1 MMFSFLACPPYQYPV
16 AQPRAPRDGFRDLA
30 LRFVRLVGCSALL
43 GSPPVF
49 LTARVVLRTPLSA
62 SFTARSVGNAS
73 ATSGSISTMFV
84 PARARRTYLPRTPP
98 FMDAKSYSA
107 RMSSAGIGFVFFIKL
122 LLMPCGGS
130 RADDSNGIAGLSV

>member
-1 MMFSFLACPPYQYPV
+1 MVFSQPCPPNGWP
-16 AQPRAPRDGFRDLA
+16 QPRAPRDGFRDLA
-30 LRFVRLVGCSALL
+30 LRFVRLVGC
-43 GSPPVF
+43 
-49 LTARVVLRTPLSA
+49 SA

-130 RADDSNGIAGLSV
+130 CVDGSDRVGGLSVRHHQA